1 MVKSYI
7 LQESEKDKKIDKRKQ
22 KVLFPYDKLLK
33 YLIRQHPQGFID
45 ALNLNIE
52 FKEFLSGEFINQ
64 VYEQSY
70 GDIVLLSKDKRIHII
85 EFQTNYLN
93 IRDKRRFGNYQTTLH
108 LKESKEVIV
117 HVVSLVGKKI
127 EDIPY
132 GYGNE
137 YGFTI
142 HYTSLNC
149 LKSTKTLNKII
160 KKILNNADLSEKEIV
175 YFELFPL
182 MERKKDK
189 KKALKKGIMLV
200 SQIETLSKETIAE
213 IKLSYGILALA
224 LFDDEE
230 IEEIEEAM
238 DMESLDKA
246 IYMGKNT
253 YMDLKYRFKYE
264 ILSRRHIKEAKK
276 EAREEGRIEGRIE
289 GREEGRI
296 EAENKRNHEIAQDM
310 IEDGRYSIE
319 EIAKISKLEKSIINQ
334 LILGK

>member
-1 MVKSYI
+1 
-7 LQESEKDKKIDKRKQ
+7 
-22 KVLFPYDKLLK
+22 
-33 YLIRQHPQGFID
+33 
-45 ALNLNIE
+45 
-52 FKEFLSGEFINQ
+52 
-64 VYEQSY
+64 
-70 GDIVLLSKDKRIHII
+70 
-85 EFQTNYLN
+85 
-93 IRDKRRFGNYQTTLH
+93 
-108 LKESKEVIV
+108 
-117 HVVSLVGKKI
+117 
-127 EDIPY
+127 
-132 GYGNE
+132 
-137 YGFTI
+137 
-142 HYTSLNC
+142 
-149 LKSTKTLNKII
+149 
-160 KKILNNADLSEKEIV
+160 
-175 YFELFPL
+175 

-276 EAREEGRIEGRIE
+276 EAREEGRIE
-289 GREEGRI
+289 
-296 EAENKRNHEIAQDM
+296 AENKRNHEIAQDM

>member
-1 MVKSYI
+1 
-7 LQESEKDKKIDKRKQ
+7 
-22 KVLFPYDKLLK
+22 
-33 YLIRQHPQGFID
+33 
-45 ALNLNIE
+45 
-52 FKEFLSGEFINQ
+52 
-64 VYEQSY
+64 
-70 GDIVLLSKDKRIHII
+70 
-85 EFQTNYLN
+85 
-93 IRDKRRFGNYQTTLH
+93 
-108 LKESKEVIV
+108 
-117 HVVSLVGKKI
+117 
-127 EDIPY
+127 
-132 GYGNE
+132 
-137 YGFTI
+137 
-142 HYTSLNC
+142 
-149 LKSTKTLNKII
+149 
-160 KKILNNADLSEKEIV
+160 
-175 YFELFPL
+175 

-253 YMDLKYRFKYE
+253 YMDLKYRLKYE

-276 EAREEGRIEGRIE
+276 EAREEGRIE